1 MSDITVDVTP
11 HVLASRNFRL
21 LWLGQAVSTF
31 GDKFTEIAIPIFV
44 FNLTGSAL
52 QLGLAFLIQTLAAL
66 LFGLLAGTLADRWD
80 RRRTMIASDLLRA
93 LIVLSI
99 LSLSWLPWSING
111 RLGALYVLAFLAAA
125 VRQFFLPAKIAT
137 IPATV
142 AESQL
147 MAANSL
153 DQSTMTLVG
162 FLGFGVA
169 GALIELTGARVA
181 FGIDAGTFVLSA
193 VFIALMRLPRP
204 EFAARARQSVGADM
218 MAGLRHV
225 ASVPILVGT
234 VVLSILAPLALG
246 ATQPLLL
253 IFSREVLRGGDFGF
267 GLLEG
272 TFAIGV
278 AFGAFVLGKIAT
290 NVPRGRLLALGVT
303 GMGLGQLLGVAIPLA
318 LLTRVESGVVLMIAS
333 LPFFFLG
340 AASNAAVFIGIRTI
354 VQEASPREMIGRV
367 FGVITVVS
375 STAIA
380 AGASLAGLAD
390 VIGVGFIML
399 FWGGFLLV
407 VGLLA
412 LAWKAFRE
420 SK

>member
-1 MSDITVDVTP
+1 MSDVTVEIRP
-11 HVLASRNFRL
+11 HILASRNFRL

-31 GDKFTEIAIPIFV
+31 GDKFTEIAIPILV

-66 LFGLLAGTLADRWD
+66 LFGLLAGTLTDRWD

-93 LIVLSI
+93 VIILAI
-99 LSLSWLPWSING
+99 LSLSWLPWSINS
-111 RLGALYVLAFLAAA
+111 RLAALYILAFWAAA
-125 VRQFFLPAKIAT
+125 IKQFFLPAKVAT
-137 IPATV
+137 IPDTV
-142 AESQL
+142 GESQL
-147 MAANSL
+147 MTANSL

-162 FLGFGVA
+162 FLGFGAA
-169 GALIELTGARVA
+169 GALIELTGAAAA
-181 FGIDAGTFVLSA
+181 FWIDAGTFAVSA
-193 VFIALMRLPRP
+193 VFIALMRLPQAELTTNP
-204 EFAARARQSVGADM
+204 RQTIWADM
-218 MAGLRHV
+218 VAGLRHV
-225 ASVPILVGT
+225 VSVPILSGT

-253 IFSREVLRGGDFGF
+253 IFSREVLNGGDLGF

-278 AFGAFVLGKIAT
+278 AFGAFILGKIAT
-290 NVPRGRLLALGVT
+290 NVHRGRLLALGVM
-303 GMGLGQLLGVAIPLA
+303 GMGLGQLFGVAVPL
-318 LLTRVESGVVLMIAS
+318 TITNTVESSAVLMLTS

-375 STAIA
+375 STA
-380 AGASLAGLAD
+380 LAGGAVLAGFAD
-390 VIGVGFIML
+390 RIGVGAIML
-399 FWGGFLLV
+399 FWGGFLLL

-412 LAWKAFRE
+412 FMWKAFRQA
-420 SK
+420 

>member
-1 MSDITVDVTP
+1 MSDITVERTP

-66 LFGLLAGTLADRWD
+66 LFGLLAGTLTDRWD
-80 RRRTMIASDLLRA
+80 RRRTMIVSDLLRA
-93 LIVLSI
+93 LII
-99 LSLSWLPWSING
+99 LAILTLSWLPWAISN
-111 RLGALYVLAFLAAA
+111 RLVALYALAFMAAA
-125 VRQFFLPAKIAT
+125 IKQFFLPAKIAT

-142 AESQL
+142 GETQL
-147 MAANSL
+147 MTANSL

-162 FLGFGVA
+162 FLGFGAA
-169 GALIELTGARVA
+169 GALIELTGATTA
-181 FGIDAGTFVLSA
+181 FWIDAATFLVSA
-193 VFIALMRLPRP
+193 IFIALMRLPQA
-204 EFAARARQSVGADM
+204 ELTANAAQSIWADM
-218 MAGLRHV
+218 AAGLRHV
-225 ASVPILVGT
+225 MNVPILSGT

-253 IFSREVLRGGDFGF
+253 IFSREVLNGGDFGF

-278 AFGAFVLGKIAT
+278 AFGAIILGKIAP
-290 NVPRGRLLALGVT
+290 NIHRGRLLALGVI
-303 GMGLGQLLGVAIPLA
+303 GMGLGQILGVAVPLI
-318 LLTRVESGVVLMIAS
+318 LLNRVESSAMLMTSS

-367 FGVITVVS
+367 FGVITVAS

-380 AGASLAGLAD
+380 GGAALAGLAD
-390 VIGVGFIML
+390 MIGVGPIML
-399 FWGGFLLV
+399 FWGGFLLL

-412 LAWKAFRE
+412 FMGKAFRQA
-420 SK
+420 